1 MSDAIVNVTGS
12 YNTNSQPQLTAINL
26 SISFIHQAIDALH
39 IYNSFLSNALII
51 ADFCTS
57 PGANSVYSI
66 KLIINYLCEKNKLYR
81 EPVIIHNDLP
91 TNDWKKVFQ
100 LLIDDNSYKAEVS
113 GHSFYEQCLPDNSL
127 SIGYSSTS
135 IHWLSKK
142 PCNISNHCVALFAT
156 GDELIA
162 FQSQVRMD
170 YMSFLE
176 NRSHE
181 LIPGDILILAL
192 PSLNG
197 QEQCGKQNA
206 KDLLYKCAE

>member
-1 MSDAIVNVTGS
+1 
-12 YNTNSQPQLTAINL
+12 
-26 SISFIHQAIDALH
+26 
-39 IYNSFLSNALII
+39 
-51 ADFCTS
+51 
-57 PGANSVYSI
+57 
-66 KLIINYLCEKNKLYR
+66 
-81 EPVIIHNDLP
+81 
-91 TNDWKKVFQ
+91 
-100 LLIDDNSYKAEVS
+100 
-113 GHSFYEQCLPDNSL
+113 
-127 SIGYSSTS
+127 
-135 IHWLSKK
+135 
-142 PCNISNHCVALFAT
+142 LFAT

-192 PSLNG
+192 SSLNG